1 MEGKLLGKSGDFRS
15 YRVKGKNSCWPKN
28 LLEVILIRALSSLLV
43 DAEEAQSKI
52 EELRDQ
58 EYNERR
64 SAILTQNDIEMN
76 ELLEQRK
83 EHIRDFDRNW
93 NEHEKQL
100 VQSSQADLEALE
112 QTHMQQLMQFR
123 EEYER

>member
-1 MEGKLLGKSGDFRS
+1 MLAKESSWSHS
-15 YRVKGKNSCWPKN
+15 YTSF
-28 LLEVILIRALSSLLV
+28 SYLLV

-123 EEYER
+123 EDYER

>member
-1 MEGKLLGKSGDFRS
+1 
-15 YRVKGKNSCWPKN
+15 
-28 LLEVILIRALSSLLV
+28 
-43 DAEEAQSKI
+43 
-52 EELRDQ
+52 
-58 EYNERR
+58 
-64 SAILTQNDIEMN
+64 MN

-123 EEYER
+123 EDYER